1 MNEYRCSS
9 CDARAYSSANPA
21 TVGAC
26 PRCSAPLASPAVVG
40 HPLTADVGQR

>member
-9 CDARAYSSANPA
+9 CNARAYSSANPA

-26 PRCSAPLASPAVVG
+26 PRCSAPLASPAADRP
-40 HPLTADVGQR
+40 PLTAEGGQR